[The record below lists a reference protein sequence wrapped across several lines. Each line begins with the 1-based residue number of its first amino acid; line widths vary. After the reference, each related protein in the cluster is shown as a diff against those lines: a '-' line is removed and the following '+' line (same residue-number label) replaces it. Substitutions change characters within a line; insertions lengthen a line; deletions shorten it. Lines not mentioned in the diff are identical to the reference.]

1 MARNNAP
8 QPGAAAAAGG
18 GGEEADPGRVDW
30 TRLFRTR
37 GAAIHVAASIVRA
50 DTDAKQLILFL
61 TFDQVERIE
70 KQKGTDPLEIFY
82 LITKVAKHVI
92 KMAGTH

>member
-8 QPGAAAAAGG
+8 QPATGG
-18 GGEEADPGRVDW
+18 GGEADPGRVDW
-30 TRLFRTR
+30 TLHFKNRA
-37 GAAIHVAASIVRA
+37 AAIYVAAHIVRA
-50 DTDAKQLILFL
+50 DTDEKQLMLFL

-82 LITKVAKHVI
+82 LITKVVKHVI